1 MSTPKAALNI
11 AEAISAWRRLLGD
24 EFVVTS
30 ETARSEFETATF
42 LTSQTVPGIIRP
54 ANHEELQ
61 ECLRIAN
68 RFATP
73 VYPISRG
80 KNWGYG
86 SRVPAQDGCVVIA
99 LDRLNRI
106 LDFDEQL
113 AYITVEPGVTF
124 ADVHRF
130 LRDRSSDLTL
140 NSPGSTTDA
149 SIIGN
154 AVERGISGGL
164 NGERSEQ
171 ICNLEVVL
179 ADGTCVETGL
189 GRFANASA
197 ANVVRSGP
205 GPGLQGLFAQSN
217 FGIVT
222 RLTLWL
228 TPLPRFFQYF
238 SFAIRTEEKL
248 PSLIDALQ
256 SIKREGLVE
265 TNFGLYNDYKLL
277 TYLSRHP
284 GPAHKKAHRETL
296 PARDARAL
304 DACVWVGEAA
314 ITAPNEE
321 IGEAKRRLLKT
332 RLASKTDQLSF
343 AEPGSRNGLV
353 GRELATSLASVYW
366 RKATSET
373 DRMDPDRDRC
383 GLIWICPLV
392 PFRGDSIQR
401 CVSLIEETM
410 RDFPFE
416 PVIGVQFHNLRVG
429 RVVVSIVYDRDVPDH
444 DDQALACHD
453 QLLHVLTKNGFIP
466 YRLSTRGMSGSLGPS
481 DSYAAMLNK
490 LKELFDPSGI
500 LAPGRYD

>member
-1 MSTPKAALNI
+1 MSRPKAALNI
-11 AEAISAWRRLLGD
+11 NEAISAWRRLLGD
-24 EFVVTS
+24 DFVITS
-30 ETARSEFETATF
+30 ETARNEFETATF
-42 LTSQTVPGIIRP
+42 LTTQKVPAIIRP
-54 ANHEELQ
+54 ANREELQ

-106 LDFDEQL
+106 IDFDEQL
-113 AYITVEPGVTF
+113 AFITIEPGVTF
-124 ADVHRF
+124 AEVNRY
-130 LRDRSSDLTL
+130 LRDRGSDLTL
-140 NSPGSTTDA
+140 NSPGSTTEA
-149 SIIGN
+149 SIVGN

-164 NGERSEQ
+164 NGERSGQ

-189 GRFANASA
+189 ARFANASA

-205 GPGLQGLFAQSN
+205 GLNLDGLFTQSN

-248 PSLIDALQ
+248 PALIDALQ
-256 SIKREGLVE
+256 SIKRQGLVE

-284 GPAHKKAHRETL
+284 SPDKLQIEIL
-296 PARDARAL
+296 PRKDARAL
-304 DACVWVGEAA
+304 KGYVWFGEAA
-314 ITAPNEE
+314 ITAPNAE
-321 IGEAKRRLLKT
+321 IGEAKRRLLKA
-332 RLASKTDQLSF
+332 RLAPKTDQLSF
-343 AEPGSRNGLV
+343 AEPGSRNGLI

-366 RKATSET
+366 RKATSGT
-373 DRMDPDRDRC
+373 DQMDPDRDRC

-392 PFRGDSIQR
+392 PFRGESIQR

-410 RDFPFE
+410 RDSPFE
-416 PVIGVQFHNLRVG
+416 PVIGLQFHNLRVG
-429 RVVVSIVYDRDVPDH
+429 RAVASIVYNRDVLDH

-453 QLLHVLTKNGFIP
+453 QLVHVLTKNGFIP

-490 LKELFDPSGI
+490 LKELIDPSGI

>member
-1 MSTPKAALNI
+1 MSRPKAALNI

-42 LTSQTVPGIIRP
+42 VTSQTVPAIIRP
-54 ANHEELQ
+54 ANREELQ
-61 ECLRIAN
+61 ACLRIAN

-113 AYITVEPGVTF
+113 AFITVEPGVTF
-124 ADVHRF
+124 AEVGRY
-130 LRDRSSDLTL
+130 LRDRGSDLTL

-179 ADGTCVETGL
+179 ADGTCIETGL
-189 GRFANASA
+189 GGFASASA

-205 GPGLQGLFAQSN
+205 GPNLDGLFTQSN

-238 SFAIRTEEKL
+238 SFAIRTREKL

-277 TYLSRHP
+277 TYLSRHSSP
-284 GPAHKKAHRETL
+284 DKLEVETL
-296 PARDARAL
+296 GAKDARAL
-304 DACVWVGEAA
+304 NNCVWFGEAA

-321 IGEAKRRLLKT
+321 IGEAKRRLLKA
-332 RLASKTDQLSF
+332 RLLPNTDQLSF

-366 RKATSET
+366 RKATET

-429 RVVVSIVYDRDVPDH
+429 RVVASIVYDRDVPDH

-453 QLLHVLTKNGFIP
+453 QLLHALTKNGFIP
-466 YRLSTRGMSGSLGPS
+466 YRLSTPARSGSLGPS
-481 DSYAAMLNK
+481 DSYAAMLIK